1 VIHHINWYAKWSLG
15 PSLTRRLSSKRSVSR
30 VASFQRAVSIPLYDE
45 EIVRIKVAELI

>member
-1 VIHHINWYAKWSLG
+1 MSAAQLSVTHTASNSRELVIQN
-15 PSLTRRLSSKRSVSR
+15 PC